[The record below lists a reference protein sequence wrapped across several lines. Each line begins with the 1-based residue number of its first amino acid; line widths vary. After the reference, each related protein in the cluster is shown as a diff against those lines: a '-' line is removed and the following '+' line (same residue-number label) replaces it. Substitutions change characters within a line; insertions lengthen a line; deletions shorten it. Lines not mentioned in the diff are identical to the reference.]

1 MTEFLEPP
9 PRFRR
14 RRYVVGKL
22 QWAITLRLLAVLV
35 AVAVLYFLGV
45 FVLPGENS
53 LAEQSADQVRVTLLR
68 ANLIYF
74 TLGCAVLAAVTLL
87 LTHRVAGAAFS
98 LKRSVRAMQAG
109 DYSAPIRLRRR
120 DYLKALAAEIDQ
132 LRCNLLE
139 EQRERRQMMEELEL
153 CVRENSLADARDL
166 LVRLEGTGKT
176 AGPATS

>member
-1 MTEFLEPP
+1 MSQRTEPT
-9 PRFRR
+9 PRVRR
-14 RRYVVGKL
+14 RRYIVGKL
-22 QWAITLRLLAVLV
+22 QWAITLRVLAVLV
-35 AVAVLYFLGV
+35 GIAVLYFVGV
-45 FVLPGENS
+45 FVLPSENS

-74 TLGCAVLAAVTLL
+74 TLGCAILAVVTLL

-120 DYLKALAAEIDQ
+120 DYLQALAKEIDQ

-139 EQRERRQMMEELEL
+139 EQRERRQMLEELERSL
-153 CVRENSLADARDL
+153 QEESLASARELMDRLKQTAADA
-166 LVRLEGTGKT
+166 
-176 AGPATS
+176 S

>member
-22 QWAITLRLLAVLV
+22 QWAITFRILAVLV
-35 AVAVLYFLGV
+35 GVAVLYFVGV

-53 LAEQSADQVRVTLLR
+53 LAGQTGDQVRVTLLR

-74 TLGCAVLAAVTLL
+74 TLGSAILAVVTLL

-109 DYSAPIRLRRR
+109 DYSAPIRLRKR

-139 EQRERRQMMEELEL
+139 EQREHRQMLEELERSL
-153 CVRENSLADARDL
+153 QEESLAGARELMD
-166 LVRLEGTGKT
+166 RLKSTEKT
-176 AGPATS
+176 AG

>member
-1 MTEFLEPP
+1 MSQRLEPT
-9 PRFRR
+9 PRIRR
-14 RRYVVGKL
+14 RRYIVGRL
-22 QWAITLRLLAVLV
+22 QWAITLRILAVLV
-35 AVAVLYFLGV
+35 CIAVLYFVGL

-74 TLGCAVLAAVTLL
+74 TLGCAILAVVTLL

-109 DYSAPIRLRRR
+109 DYSAPIRLRQR
-120 DYLKALAAEIDQ
+120 DYLKALATEIDQ

-139 EQRERRQMMEELEL
+139 EQRERRQMLEELERSL
-153 CVRENSLADARDL
+153 QEESLADAREL
-166 LVRLEGTGKT
+166 MIRLNKTEKT
-176 AGPATS
+176 AAT

>member
-22 QWAITLRLLAVLV
+22 QWAITFRILAVLV
-35 AVAVLYFLGV
+35 GVAVLYFVGL

-53 LAEQSADQVRVTLLR
+53 LAGQTGDQVRVTLLR

-74 TLGCAVLAAVTLL
+74 TLGSAILAVVTLL

-109 DYSAPIRLRRR
+109 DYSAPIRLRQR

-139 EQRERRQMMEELEL
+139 EQRERRQMLEELERSL
-153 CVRENSLADARDL
+153 QEESLAGARELMD
-166 LVRLEGTGKT
+166 RLKSTEKT
-176 AGPATS
+176 AASS

>member
-1 MTEFLEPP
+1 MTQFLEPP

-22 QWAITLRLLAVLV
+22 QWAITFRILAVLV
-35 AVAVLYFLGV
+35 GVALLYFVGL
-45 FVLPGENS
+45 FILPGENS
-53 LAEQSADQVRVTLLR
+53 LAGQTGDQVRVTLLR

-74 TLGCAVLAAVTLL
+74 TLGSAILAVVTLL

-109 DYSAPIRLRRR
+109 DYSAPIRLRQR

-139 EQRERRQMMEELEL
+139 EQRERRQMLEELERSL
-153 CVRENSLADARDL
+153 QEESLASARELMD
-166 LVRLEGTGKT
+166 RLKSTEKT
-176 AGPATS
+176 AATS